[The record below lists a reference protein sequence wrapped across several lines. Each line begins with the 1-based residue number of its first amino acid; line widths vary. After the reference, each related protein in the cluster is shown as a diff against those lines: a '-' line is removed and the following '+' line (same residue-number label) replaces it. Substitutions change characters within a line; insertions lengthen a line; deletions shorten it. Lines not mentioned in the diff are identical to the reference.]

1 MNPVSLQRHDAEL
14 QQRWLGAL
22 WGAVSICRNVAS
34 GSGEDDVVDE
44 TQFLALFACS
54 NWYADSVVL
63 GS

>member
-1 MNPVSLQRHDAEL
+1 M
-14 QQRWLGAL
+14 QQRP
-22 WGAVSICRNVAS
+22 S